1 MSRDVNNIGERSS
14 VQKATQDV
22 DIEYKKKKIAFVV
35 QVSKLNTSRVKTPEE
50 MKERID
56 KMFELC
62 IETGNIPT
70 YECMAVACGIPI
82 STFYDMKK
90 GDFEGYKQYS
100 EVIKNTKDTIASM
113 ESSLAM
119 DGKIPSNVWI
129 FRAKNYLGM
138 RDNVTIEAVSNQSG
152 DVPNQTGAILET
164 LPEAPTIEVEGKT
177 LEVKKEVE

>member
-14 VQKATQDV
+14 IQKATQDV

-152 DVPNQTGAILET
+152 DVPNQTGVELET
-164 LPEAPTIEVEGKT
+164 LPEAPVIEAVAEQVQEKMS
-177 LEVKKEVE
+177 K